1 MKKKFKVIF
10 LTVIL
15 FIFSKITFA
24 ANDEN
29 IYDKI
34 DLFGEVLDK
43 INKEYVDEVNHGEA
57 MDAAI
62 NGVIQSLDPYS
73 AYMSPDT
80 FKEMETETSGKFGGL
95 GIEVGM

>member
-10 LTVIL
+10 LTAIL

-43 INKEYVDEVNHGEA
+43 INKEYVEEINQGDA

-62 NGVIQSLDPYS
+62 NGVLQSLDPYS
-73 AYMSPDT
+73 AYTVSYTHLTLPT
-80 FKEMETETSGKFGGL
+80 KA
-95 GIEVGM
+95 